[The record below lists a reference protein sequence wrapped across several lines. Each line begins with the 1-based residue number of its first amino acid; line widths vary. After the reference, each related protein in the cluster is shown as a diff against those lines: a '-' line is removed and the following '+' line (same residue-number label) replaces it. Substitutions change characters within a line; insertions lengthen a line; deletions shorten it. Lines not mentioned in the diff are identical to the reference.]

1 VRGGTAWELNPDN
14 AGQGGEPEGGG
25 VKTRVERSQ
34 MEVWGG
40 GAKRG
45 VQVRQGGG
53 GAGRKDGGR
62 GAGNGS
68 DTVGCTSEL
77 DMDERW
83 TQNA

>member
-1 VRGGTAWELNPDN
+1 MMKRNSVGSGSTQRNMPSGQ
-14 AGQGGEPEGGG
+14 AGWPGGG
-25 VKTRVERSQ
+25 D
-34 MEVWGG
+34 
-40 GAKRG
+40 
-45 VQVRQGGG
+45 
-53 GAGRKDGGR
+53 AGRKDGGR